1 MKNKSCS
8 AYTLGMPPFEFSKQT
23 HGNRMFPPDGKN
35 VFNSVSQI
43 NYSTLTMFVAKKSC
57 SSSRTA
63 GWKEL
68 YFLYPWMKIWTQ
80 TQ

>member
-8 AYTLGMPPFEFSKQT
+8 AYTLGMPPFQFSKQT

-43 NYSTLTMFVAKKSC
+43 NYSTLTMFVAKKVVPLP
-57 SSSRTA
+57 
-63 GWKEL
+63 EL
-68 YFLYPWMKIWTQ
+68 PDGRSYVFYIHG
-80 TQ
+80 